1 MAMAVEV
8 RVPAILQSAVGGQKV
23 VKVEG
28 KTLGEILDRL
38 DQQFPGIKKLLLD
51 ENGEIRRHIN
61 IYLNDEDV
69 RFLQRLDTPI
79 RDGDVLSILPALAG
93 GRGHAQR

>member
-1 MAMAVEV
+1 MAVEV

-23 VKVEG
+23 IKVEG
-28 KTLGEILDRL
+28 RTVGEILDRL
-38 DQQFPGIKKLLLD
+38 EQQFPGIKKLLLD

-69 RFLQRLDTPI
+69 RFLQRLNTPT

-93 GRGHAQR
+93 GQDHALR

>member
-1 MAMAVEV
+1 MAVEV

-23 VKVEG
+23 VRVEG
-28 KTLGEILDRL
+28 QTVGEILDRL
-38 DQQFPGIKKLLLD
+38 EQQFPGIKKLLLD

-93 GRGHAQR
+93 GQGHALR

>member
-28 KTLGEILDRL
+28 QTLGEILDRL
-38 DQQFPGIKKLLLD
+38 DQQFPGVKKLLLD